1 MGSVED
7 QKQTYPKFSAEGFRL
22 ELLASFMGTKL
33 GMRAFFGFGN
43 FFSILQL
50 FFLNLKIALNEVGNI
65 TDKLSQVKRT
75 LMHNQFVLVLPF
87 KERSQHY
94 Y

>member
-1 MGSVED
+1 MGR
-7 QKQTYPKFSAEGFRL
+7 QIHRL

-33 GMRAFFGFGN
+33 GMRAFFGLGN

-50 FFLNLKIALNEVGNI
+50 FFLKIALNEVGNI

-75 LMHNQFVLVLPF
+75 LMHNHFVLVLPF